1 MLTHTDASL
10 SVCFHIRECPDD
22 EAEDGPIAEL
32 RTVKQQL
39 ALIRRKQLTGVP
51 HDTHT
56 ELIVYKLNAEQR
68 KCLQQQLQQ
77 VNSTLSAWRLRAVT
91 MLLP

>member
-1 MLTHTDASL
+1 MLTHTDTSL

-77 VNSTLSAWRLRAVT
+77 VNSTLSPWRLRALT

>member
-1 MLTHTDASL
+1 M
-10 SVCFHIRECPDD
+10 CFHVRECADD
-22 EAEDGPIAEL
+22 EAEDGRIREL

-39 ALIRRKQLTGVP
+39 ALIRKKQLTGVP

-56 ELIVYKLNAEQR
+56 ELIMLKVSVEQKKR
-68 KCLQQQLQQ
+68 LQQQLQQ